1 MKFEIEKGRL
11 IHCSPDIPDK
21 WVSTLRPRI
30 RVCTQELDLIIPSN
44 VTSIS
49 RTAFD
54 EIYPYIK
61 TVVLPDGLN
70 SLSPGLFM
78 RFISLEELVIGEGPK
93 TIPAGFLMENIS
105 LKKVVIPATVKTI
118 SKGAF
123 RECRNLQA
131 VEFRGNGLQIIE
143 KDTFISCN
151 ISELKFPSSLKEI
164 GNDAFNGNKSL
175 KRVVFSSPVKMIK
188 GWHAPFKYCS
198 LEEMTTIDENGNP
211 VICHWNENG
220 VRIE

>member
-1 MKFEIEKGRL
+1 MKYEIEKGRL

-30 RVCTQELDLIIPSN
+30 RVCTQELDLVIPSN

-70 SLSPGLFM
+70 SLLSGLFKH
-78 RFISLEELVIGEGPK
+78 FVSLEELVIGEGPK
-93 TIPAGFLMENIS
+93 AIPAGFLKDNIS
-105 LKKVVIPATVKTI
+105 LKKVVIPSTVKTI

-123 RECRNLQA
+123 RECRNLQT
-131 VEFRGNGLQIIE
+131 VEFRGNGLQTIE
-143 KDTFISCN
+143 KDTFTSCN
-151 ISELKFPSSLKEI
+151 ISELIFPSSLK
-164 GNDAFNGNKSL
+164 
-175 KRVVFSSPVKMIK
+175 
-188 GWHAPFKYCS
+188 
-198 LEEMTTIDENGNP
+198 
-211 VICHWNENG
+211 
-220 VRIE
+220 

>member
-1 MKFEIEKGRL
+1 MKYEIEKGRL

-30 RVCTQELDLIIPSN
+30 RVCTQELDLVIPSN

-70 SLSPGLFM
+70 SLLSGLFKH
-78 RFISLEELVIGEGPK
+78 FVSLEELVIGEGPK
-93 TIPAGFLMENIS
+93 AIPAGFLKDNIS
-105 LKKVVIPATVKTI
+105 LKKVVIPSTVKTI

-123 RECRNLQA
+123 RDPPAKTEIRGSVYPCARTARLCRYSFY
-131 VEFRGNGLQIIE
+131 ESR
-143 KDTFISCN
+143 
-151 ISELKFPSSLKEI
+151 P
-164 GNDAFNGNKSL
+164 DA
-175 KRVVFSSPVKMIK
+175 
-188 GWHAPFKYCS
+188 
-198 LEEMTTIDENGNP
+198 
-211 VICHWNENG
+211 
-220 VRIE
+220 